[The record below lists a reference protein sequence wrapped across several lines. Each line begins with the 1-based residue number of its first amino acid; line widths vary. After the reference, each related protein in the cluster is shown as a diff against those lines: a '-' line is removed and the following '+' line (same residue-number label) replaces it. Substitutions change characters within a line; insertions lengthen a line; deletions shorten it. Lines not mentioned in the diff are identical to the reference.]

1 MDTKNLIEALRAH
14 PFLDGFRPEDIDKL
28 ASLAF
33 EVRFDTDQM
42 IFREGDESS
51 FFYLLLEGKA
61 ALETHAPGRTLLI
74 QTLGP
79 GDELGWSSV
88 LSPVRKQFQARCLE
102 PVRALAFDG
111 ARLIEAC
118 NADARF
124 GATLMRR
131 VLGIVA
137 ERLAA
142 TRMQLLDIYKK
153 PSGAKLA

>member
-1 MDTKNLIEALRAH
+1 METKALVEALKAH
-14 PFLDGFRPEDIDKL
+14 PFLEGFRLEDVEKL
-28 ASLAF
+28 AGMAF

-51 FFYLLLEGKA
+51 FFYLLLEGKV
-61 ALETHAPGRTLLI
+61 ALETHAPGRTLRI

-88 LSPVRKQFQARCLE
+88 LSPVRKQFQARALE

-111 ARLIEAC
+111 ARLLEAC
-118 NADARF
+118 NSDCGF
-124 GATLMRR
+124 GLALMRR

-137 ERLAA
+137 ERLQA
-142 TRMQLLDIYKK
+142 TRVQLLDLYKK
-153 PSGAKLA
+153 PAGAKVS

>member
-1 MDTKNLIEALRAH
+1 MESLRAH
-14 PFLDGFRPEDIDKL
+14 PFLEGFRPEDIENL
-28 ASLAF
+28 AGMAF
-33 EVRFDTDQM
+33 KVHFDPDQV

-51 FFYLLLEGKA
+51 FFYLVLEGKI
-61 ALETHAPGRTLLI
+61 ALETHAPGRTLRI

-111 ARLIEAC
+111 ARLLEAC
-118 NADARF
+118 NTDCTF
-124 GATLMRR
+124 GLNLMRR

-137 ERLAA
+137 ERLQA
-142 TRMQLLDIYKK
+142 TRVQLLDLYQK
-153 PSGAKLA
+153 PAGAKTT